1 MKARRIERENFYFL
15 SIVCFHH
22 MEYGNG
28 NRYYYINDHL
38 FTPQKM
44 IDTSGNTVWQADW
57 DSFGT
62 LTVTINTVENN
73 LRFPGQYYDSE
84 TGFYYNFHRYYMPEI
99 GRYLRED
106 EVRDKWDFNLYVYVG
121 DRPVDS
127 IDFTGLE
134 EDNGENNGS
143 SGYEKCVEICRNY
156 YRREVEKCREDL
168 TRCSIWY
175 TGAIIIFSVT
185 SAFATE
191 GGSMLVEGGLAANT
205 LRGMLIRRGGYIIG
219 GFGFWCYYGWWGC
232 NRTAWEHY
240 KKCVCDC
247 KNAFGGK

>member
-1 MKARRIERENFYFL
+1 MKAMNFDKENFCFPF
-15 SIVCFHH
+15 IGCFHC
-22 MEYGNG
+22 ME
-28 NRYYYINDHL
+28 YYYINDHL

-44 IDTSGNTVWQADW
+44 IDVNGNVVWQADW

-62 LTVTINTVENN
+62 LTITINTVENN

-106 EVRDKWDFNLYVYVG
+106 EVKNKWDFNLYVYVG

-143 SGYEKCVEICRNY
+143 SGYEKCVEICRSMYN
-156 YRREVEKCREDL
+156 RQMKRCEEKL
-168 TRCSIWY
+168 KRCSVRGVA
-175 TGAIIIFSVT
+175 TIIIYGVVIAYNASRGNISLLRSLWYKGVGMGILFS
-185 SAFATE
+185 
-191 GGSMLVEGGLAANT
+191 
-205 LRGMLIRRGGYIIG
+205 
-219 GFGFWCYYGWWGC
+219 CYFEVRSC
-232 NRTAWEHY
+232 NQNAWDDY
-240 KKCVCDC
+240 KKCVCKC
-247 KNAFGGK
+247 RENFK